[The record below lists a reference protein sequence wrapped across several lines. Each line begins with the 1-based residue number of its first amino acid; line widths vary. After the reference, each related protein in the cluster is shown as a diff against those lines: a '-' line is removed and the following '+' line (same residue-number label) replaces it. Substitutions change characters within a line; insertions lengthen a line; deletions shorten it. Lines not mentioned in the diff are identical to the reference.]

1 MAIGGIS
8 PALRGGAMS
17 IGGISPALRGGAMS
31 IGGISPAL
39 RGGAMSMRGLRRA
52 AAHGACM
59 LVALAAPWLAS
70 CERTSEPRTEAPEP
84 APAAVPAT
92 EPASASSAPGA
103 RTAGLPK
110 VTFLGDS
117 ISAGLHLPAD
127 QAFPALLA
135 RRLRAQPHAFQ
146 LINAGVSGDT
156 TAGGLRRVDWIL
168 KQRPDVVVVELGAND
183 GLRGVPIETIERNL
197 RAIVEKVRDAGA
209 IPLLLGMRLPPS
221 YGADYA
227 AGFQAIYPRVAREL
241 GVAHVPFF
249 MQGVAGVSALNLED
263 GLHPTASGHEQL
275 ATNVEPALREAI
287 ATAQRTRQPR

>member
-1 MAIGGIS
+1 MW
-8 PALRGGAMS
+8 
-17 IGGISPALRGGAMS
+17 
-31 IGGISPAL
+31 
-39 RGGAMSMRGLRRA
+39 MRGLRLA
-52 AAHGACM
+52 AAHGVCM
-59 LVALAAPWLAS
+59 LVAVAAPWLAS
-70 CERTSEPRTEAPEP
+70 CERTSEPRAEAPAA

-92 EPASASSAPGA
+92 DSPGASSAPGA
-103 RTAGLPK
+103 QAADLPK
-110 VTFLGDS
+110 VAFLGDS
-117 ISAGLHLPAD
+117 ISAGLHLAED

-135 RRLRAQPHAFQ
+135 RRLRAQPHAFH

-183 GLRGVPIETIERNL
+183 GLRGVPLETIERNL
-197 RAIVEKVRDAGA
+197 QAILEKVRDAGA

-221 YGADYA
+221 YGAEYT
-227 AGFQAIYPRVAREL
+227 AGFEAIYSRVAREL

-287 ATAQRTRQPR
+287 ATAQRTRPPR